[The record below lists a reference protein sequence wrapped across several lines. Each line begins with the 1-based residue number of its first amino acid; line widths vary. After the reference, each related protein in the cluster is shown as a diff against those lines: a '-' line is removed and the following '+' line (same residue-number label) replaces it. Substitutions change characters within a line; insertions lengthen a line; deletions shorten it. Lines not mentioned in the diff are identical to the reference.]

1 MYATCLF
8 CTQSLGSNESLE
20 HFPVGRRL
28 AFDALKGRLWVV
40 CTHCARWNL
49 TPLEERFE
57 AIEEA
62 ERLFRGSRLRLSTDN
77 IGLARMADG
86 TDLVRIG
93 QPQRPEMAAWRY
105 GRQFAGRHRRMV
117 VGGVTGAAA
126 VGAVTAIVPAAGL
139 TAGFLAGLAG
149 SAVFMA
155 AIGSATGG
163 TTLFRHRF
171 VRDEAG
177 RYLRIT
183 PNELPSVR
191 LIGGGDS
198 WALRVPY
205 SDRRPSLDAR
215 WSDWVNKGSI
225 AEATLTGSAALEAA
239 RRLLPIVNGD
249 GATRRKVDDAVRLL
263 AEWQGPEHAF
273 AAAASRV
280 HEWAAKQNFG
290 DTGALRYLPTPV
302 RLALEMSAH
311 EEQEHR
317 ALEGELAELERAWRD
332 AEEIAA
338 IADELLLPDGL
349 RARIAALKAR
359 L

>member
-8 CTQSLGSNESLE
+8 CNLPLGANETLE

-28 AFDALKGRLWVV
+28 AFDAAKGRLWVI
-40 CTHCARWNL
+40 CPHCGRWNL

-62 ERLFRGSRLRLSTDN
+62 EQQFRDTRLRLSTGH
-77 IGLARMADG
+77 IGLARMPDG

-105 GRQFAGRHRRMV
+105 GRQFAGRRRRV
-117 VGGVTGAAA
+117 IIGGISGAAA
-126 VGAVTAIVPAAGL
+126 FGAVSLLVPLSGLAAGML
-139 TAGFLAGLAG
+139 AGFAG
-149 SAVFMA
+149 SGAFVA
-155 AIGSATGG
+155 AISSISGG
-163 TTLFRHRF
+163 RIFFCQRF
-171 VRDEAG
+171 VRDDVG
-177 RYLRIT
+177 QFLRVT

-191 LIGGGDS
+191 LVGNADA

-205 SDRRPSLDAR
+205 TDRRPSLDAR
-215 WSDWVNKGSI
+215 WSDWVNKGSV
-225 AEATLTGSAALEAA
+225 AEATLTGPVALEAA
-239 RRLLPIVNGD
+239 RRLLPVVNGS
-249 GATRRKVDDAVRLL
+249 GASARKVDDAVRLL

-273 AAAASRV
+273 ATAASRV

-290 DTGALRYLPTPV
+290 DTGALNFLPAPV

-311 EEQEHR
+311 EEQEQR
-317 ALEGELAELERAWRD
+317 ALEGELADLERAWRD

-338 IADELLLPDGL
+338 IADDLLLPDGI
-349 RARIAALKAR
+349 RARIAALNAK